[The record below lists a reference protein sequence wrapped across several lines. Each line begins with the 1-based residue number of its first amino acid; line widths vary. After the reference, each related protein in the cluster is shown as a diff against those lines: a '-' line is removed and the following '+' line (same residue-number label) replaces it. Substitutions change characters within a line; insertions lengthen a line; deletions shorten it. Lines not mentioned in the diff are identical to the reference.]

1 MTSLGSS
8 EISRDFSSLS
18 SLTGETCSGF
28 SARESSFF
36 LGVLTAFSFV
46 SVLAFFFGFFS
57 LLVSVYTLILVFLQF
72 LCFGVRL
79 TVPSVLATT
88 HEGTGWAC
96 LSAWERCFFFPE
108 GLFRA
113 TAKLS

>member
-8 EISRDFSSLS
+8 EISSSLSSLS
-18 SLTGETCSGF
+18 SLTGDSCSGF

-36 LGVLTAFSFV
+36 FLGVLTAFSFE

-57 LLVSVYTLILVFLQF
+57 LLVSVYTLIFVFLQF
-72 LCFGVRL
+72 LCFGVRR
-79 TVPSVLATT
+79 TFPEVFATT

-96 LSAWERCFFFPE
+96 LRAWDR
-108 GLFRA
+108 
-113 TAKLS
+113 